1 MRKMWVGALMAAALG
16 TGSAIAQTTSD
27 DPYIWLEDVSSPKA
41 MAWVEAHNAK
51 STAVLEA
58 DPRYQQYYDEALT
71 LAQAQDRIPY
81 GTFTGGQIYN
91 FWQDADHIRGI
102 LRRTTRASYGTGEP
116 KWTTVL
122 DLDALAKAENA
133 NWVFKG
139 MSCARPAERRC
150 LISLS
155 DGGEDAV
162 TIREFDLPSA
172 SFVKGGFVLPKGKQD
187 ATWLDEN
194 TLLISREWHKG
205 ELSRTGYPY
214 ILKRLKRGQP
224 LSAAVEVFRGK
235 PEDGGYGV
243 GAYVLRDG
251 QNRTLPLISRPL
263 DTWHTET
270 YILTPKGVRR
280 VAIPEKNSLVDMV
293 DGRVISSLDE
303 DWTPDGSP
311 GKHFTA
317 GSIVSLD
324 LALLKADPAHPKPTL
339 IYAPGP
345 KEALEGVSSTKNI
358 LLVSTLE
365 NVRGRTLLFTPTAG
379 GKWQHKVMDLPDN
392 STVFVSSASNTD
404 DDAMIGVT
412 NFLTPPSLYFA
423 NAATGAS
430 REIMSQ
436 PAKFDASNLA
446 VDQREATSSDG
457 TRVPYFIVHRRDM
470 PLNGQNPTLLYAY
483 GGFESSMT
491 PNYSATRGKLWLEKG
506 GVYVLANI
514 RGGGEFGP
522 KWHEAGLGVH
532 RQLIYDDFAAVA
544 KDLIAT
550 KVTSPR
556 RLGIQGGSNGG
567 LLMGVEFTQHPEL
580 WNAVDIQVPLLDMIR
595 ISKIAAGASWE
606 GEYGSIDDPAIR
618 AFWEKT
624 SPYQNLKRGVKY
636 PMPFI
641 WTTTKD
647 DRVGP
652 QHARKFAARMEEYGL
667 PFLYYE
673 VTEGGHAAGANLKE
687 TAHTTALE
695 MVYLTRQLMDPDQ
708 PAPPAVAAAK

>member
-162 TIREFDLPSA
+162 TIREFDLPTA

-303 DWTPDGSP
+303 DWTPAGSP

-695 MVYLTRQLMDPDQ
+695 MVYLTRQLMDLDQ